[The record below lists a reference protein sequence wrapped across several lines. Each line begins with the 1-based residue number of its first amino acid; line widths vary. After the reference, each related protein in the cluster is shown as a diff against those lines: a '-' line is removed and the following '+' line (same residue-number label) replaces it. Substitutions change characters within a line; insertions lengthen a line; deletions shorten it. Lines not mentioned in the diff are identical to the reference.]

1 MVKEISVAMGFTL
14 FYEVKYEKSQV
25 LSVSAWGFN
34 ILTDQ
39 KNDIFH
45 CEVYV
50 TVMKK
55 TTLSYIK
62 ENGWHSFNRSLL
74 NYLISP

>member
-14 FYEVKYEKSQV
+14 FYKVKYEQSQV

-39 KNDIFH
+39 KKWCFLLWSI
-45 CEVYV
+45 CESYE
-50 TVMKK
+50 KA
-55 TTLSYIK
+55 TLSYIK

-74 NYLISP
+74 NDLISP